1 MSDSIPKTS
10 VGIVKPKKFHF
21 DEPLILSSGKVLP
34 HFDLIVETYGKLNES
49 KSNAILV
56 CHALS
61 GDHHAAGYHSSE
73 DKKAGWWESCIGP
86 GSAIDTDVFLS

>member
-73 DKKAGWWESCIGP
+73 DKKSGW
-86 GSAIDTDVFLS
+86 